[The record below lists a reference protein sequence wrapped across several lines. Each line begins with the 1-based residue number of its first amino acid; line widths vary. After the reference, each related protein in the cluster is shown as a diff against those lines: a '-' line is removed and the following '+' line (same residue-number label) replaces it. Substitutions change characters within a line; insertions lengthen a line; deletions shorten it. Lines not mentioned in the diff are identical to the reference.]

1 MTRPT
6 LVFARL
12 ATLAACSRSD
22 KPAASNE
29 AATQAPASAAEPA
42 LSPLDAAIA
51 GSWRDPAN
59 AARDSW
65 RHPAQT
71 LRFFG
76 VTPEQTVRSE
86 EHTAELQSLMRIS
99 AAAFFLKKKNTL
111 QHRSGARARL
121 RKHIRLTHSTQCQY
135 GIQSSAITN

>member
-29 AATQAPASAAEPA
+29 AATQAPATAAAPA

-59 AARDSW
+59 AARDRW

-76 VTPEQTVRSE
+76 VTPQQNETVLTPE
-86 EHTAELQSLMRIS
+86 FGS
-99 AAAFFLKKKNTL
+99 ASS
-111 QHRSGARARL
+111 RGRA
-121 RKHIRLTHSTQCQY
+121 CPDV
-135 GIQSSAITN
+135 